1 MSEDLILAEDDFV
14 PTQEPKYVIT
24 RLPEPTLFSNVV
36 RGITED
42 EDMEI
47 SEVVFK
53 LDTFQNENNCVSG
66 EIVGVRSNLGL
77 EIIDPEETGA
87 YEATNLEIDDH
98 MLIIDFDN
106 LPNDELTISD
116 DDINDISN
124 GVEIS
129 VDDLPDIYGHPVL

>member
-1 MSEDLILAEDDFV
+1 MSEDLILAEGDFA

-36 RGITED
+36 QGITED

-66 EIVGVRSNLGL
+66 EIVGVRSSLGL

-87 YEATNLEIDDH
+87 YKTTNLEIDDH
-98 MLIIDFDN
+98 MLVIDFDN
-106 LPNDELTISD
+106 LPDDELTISA
-116 DDINDISN
+116 
-124 GVEIS
+124 
-129 VDDLPDIYGHPVL
+129 DDLPTADNGMTL

>member
-1 MSEDLILAEDDFV
+1 MSEGLILAEDDFV

-24 RLPEPTLFSNVV
+24 RLPEPILFSNVV

-87 YEATNLEIDDH
+87 YEAMNLEIDDH
-98 MLIIDFDN
+98 MLVIDFDN
-106 LPNDELTISD
+106 LPNDELTISAD
-116 DDINDISN
+116 GLPNINNDNETS
-124 GVEIS
+124 
-129 VDDLPDIYGHPVL
+129 L